1 MDVAARRLAAAVIIG
16 KPGRPEQNRQ
26 TTAAKGRRQRPTRRK
41 PMQPI
46 ERPFRLAPVVR
57 ALAAGAALLVVGCAT
72 PPPAPA
78 PAPVAPAP
86 EPVVAAPVPPPAP
99 ELTAAQAKAQAQ
111 KLAIEAVDLLQNGDE
126 ATAHATLDKA
136 LAADATN
143 ELARK
148 LLEQIRAD
156 PQKEL
161 GSVFF
166 RYTVQRDDS
175 LSKLAQ
181 QFLGDRF
188 RFYILARYNDMA
200 NPSRL
205 AAGQVIKIP
214 GKAPPPP
221 AAAPKPAEAVEAM
234 PKPPAPTE
242 AETKSRDDVQAVLRR
257 AREQESRGNL
267 EAAYATLDEAVP
279 RYPDSEA
286 LVKQRDA
293 VRTALI
299 RSLDREATQ
308 AFQRQNLDLA
318 IAKWDRV
325 LQLDPANR
333 KARLERERALE
344 LTKKMNEKFGGK

>member
-1 MDVAARRLAAAVIIG
+1 VRRLPAVAVIG
-16 KPGRPEQNRQ
+16 KRVRPEQNHQ
-26 TTAAKGRRQRPTRRK
+26 STTAHGRR
-41 PMQPI
+41 
-46 ERPFRLAPVVR
+46 ERPNRREPMPHLERLFRLAPVVR
-57 ALAAGAALLVVGCAT
+57 ALAAGAVLVVVGCAT
-72 PPPAPA
+72 PPPPPA
-78 PAPVAPAP
+78 PAAAAPVPEPVAVAPAP
-86 EPVVAAPVPPPAP
+86 PPPP
-99 ELTAAQAKAQAQ
+99 ELTPAQAKAQAQ

-126 ATAHATLDKA
+126 AAAHATLDKA

-148 LLEQIRAD
+148 LLDQIRAD

-214 GKAPPPP
+214 GKAPPP
-221 AAAPKPAEAVEAM
+221 AVAPKPAEAVEAS
-234 PKPPAPTE
+234 PKAPAPTE

-257 AREQESRGNL
+257 AREQETRGNL

-344 LTKKMNEKFGGK
+344 LAKKMNEKFGGK